1 MEYLVL
7 GFFTGLSL
15 ILAIGAQNIFVIE
28 QGLKKQ
34 NVFLVCLVC
43 SLSDLLLI
51 FSGILLFHFF
61 YQYFNLFVELVLNI
75 SLIIFL
81 IHFIY
86 SKIKSLKIN
95 INFKSEFKEIS
106 SSEILLKTLGFTYLN
121 AHVYSDTV
129 FFLGNFSKNFLFDE
143 KIYFGIGASIASFI
157 FFFLIGYLSA
167 YFSRYAQSKK
177 IWKNINIFI
186 IVFMT
191 FLTIYIIKEIIFCN
205 IILYL
210 YYN

>member
-34 NVFLVCLVC
+34 HVFLVCLVC

-61 YQYFNLFVELVLNI
+61 HQYFNLFVELVLNI

-81 IHFIY
+81 IYFIY
-86 SKIKSLKIN
+86 SKIKSLKIDV
-95 INFKSEFKEIS
+95 NFNSEFKDIS

-129 FFLGNFSKNFLFDE
+129 FFLGNFSKNFLLEE
-143 KIYFGIGASIASFI
+143 KVYFGFGASIASII
-157 FFFLIGYLSA
+157 FFFLLGYLSV
-167 YFSRYAQSKK
+167 YFSKYAQDDK
-177 IWKNINIFI
+177 IWKYINI
-186 IVFMT
+186 
-191 FLTIYIIKEIIFCN
+191 YILSLIHI
-205 IILYL
+205 
-210 YYN
+210 